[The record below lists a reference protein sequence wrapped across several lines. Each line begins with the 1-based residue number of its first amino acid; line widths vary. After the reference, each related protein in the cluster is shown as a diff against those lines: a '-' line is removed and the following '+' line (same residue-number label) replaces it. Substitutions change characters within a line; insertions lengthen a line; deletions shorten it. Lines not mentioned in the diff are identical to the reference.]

1 MSLMIT
7 GYREQPKMGP
17 TFNKSPAA
25 STTRTLNV
33 GSRSQPNAS
42 LAISSPRMG
51 PMPPSNYQ
59 PRSAPVNLTV
69 GSGTPEAV
77 PNKNVER
84 FSQGSFGIGK
94 EYDKYTNMFQRQ
106 IDEGSTLEQSMYL
119 SRTATP
125 QDHINAFGN
134 KDNWKK
140 WGGGNKMGSAG
151 AAVNA
156 ARRAQ
161 KARRDAQKAAS
172 KNPFSINALN
182 NEVGQIAGVPYGDM
196 GMYDISTRG
205 LGQFVTEGQLRKMQA
220 DPARFNLSPSQIRV
234 INRIKI

>member
-1 MSLMIT
+1 MIT

-17 TFNKSPAA
+17 TFKKSPTA
-25 STTRTLNV
+25 STTKSITV

-59 PRSAPVNLTV
+59 PRSAPVSLTV
-69 GSGTPEAV
+69 GSKTPEAV

-84 FSQGSFGIGK
+84 FSQGSFGVGK
-94 EYDKYTNMFQRQ
+94 EYDRYTNMFQRQ
-106 IDEGSTLEQSMYL
+106 IDEGSTLERAMYM
-119 SRTATP
+119 SKTSTP

-134 KDNWKK
+134 RDNWRT
-140 WGGGNKMGSAG
+140 WTGGNKMGIGG

-161 KARRDAQKAAS
+161 KARRDAQRNNDA
-172 KNPFSINALN
+172 FSIPSLN
-182 NEVGQIAGVPYGDM
+182 NVMMAVTPWAKVGAWEKNFLQDSLRNIQTNQPGAYQGELN
-196 GMYDISTRG
+196 R
-205 LGQFVTEGQLRKMQA
+205 LRKTYPGFPQ
-220 DPARFNLSPSQIRV
+220 V
-234 INRIKI
+234 

>member
-1 MSLMIT
+1 MIT

-17 TFNKSPAA
+17 TFKKSPTA
-25 STTRTLNV
+25 STTKSITV

-59 PRSAPVNLTV
+59 PRSAPVSLTV
-69 GSGTPEAV
+69 GSRTPEAV

-84 FSQGSFGIGK
+84 FSQGSFGVGK
-94 EYDKYTNMFQRQ
+94 EYDRYTNMFQRQ
-106 IDEGSTLEQSMYL
+106 IDEGSTLERAMYR
-119 SRTATP
+119 SKTSTP

-134 KDNWKK
+134 RDNWRT
-140 WGGGNKMGSAG
+140 WTGGNKMGSAG

-161 KARRDAQKAAS
+161 KANRDARRNNDA
-172 KNPFSINALN
+172 FSIPSLN
-182 NEVGQIAGVPYGDM
+182 NVMMAVTPWAKVGAWEKNFLQDSLRNIQTNQPSAYQGELN
-196 GMYDISTRG
+196 R
-205 LGQFVTEGQLRKMQA
+205 LRKTYPGFPQ
-220 DPARFNLSPSQIRV
+220 V
-234 INRIKI
+234 